1 MSRSLCTICLRFKLR
16 ALMMDGVGMVGKDA
30 DVWLLI
36 KSICWNSLLSA
47 HWSRLFTHWQTRS
60 HLRFTKS
67 KRNCKSQTL
76 NQIYTKGRVGV
87 GWGGVGRRGMRVEDW
102 EGTWG
107 GQVDGG
113 QKVFSWTGVFLLL
126 INNEG
131 ISTFS
136 GNCPSGM
143 DAGRHTQKDR
153 VKLVFRQ
160 TDRVFLL
167 VWET

>member
-87 GWGGVGRRGMRVEDW
+87 GWGGLGDGEWELRTGRVRGEGRWMGDRKFFLGLASFFSSSTMRESQLSVAIVQVGWMLAGTHRRTEL
-102 EGTWG
+102 
-107 GQVDGG
+107 
-113 QKVFSWTGVFLLL
+113 S
-126 INNEG
+126 
-131 ISTFS
+131 
-136 GNCPSGM
+136 
-143 DAGRHTQKDR
+143 
-153 VKLVFRQ
+153 
-160 TDRVFLL
+160 
-167 VWET
+167 